1 MPTFSQRLG
10 KLAPYPFVEISR
22 IIAEK
27 RAAGADVV
35 TFGIGDPD
43 IPTPQPIIDRLL
55 TASQDPPNHRYPE
68 TDGLPEMRR
77 AIAHWYKQRFDVD
90 LDPDTE
96 VLPLIGAKE
105 GIGHAAFCF
114 LDPGDIAL
122 VPDPAYPVYSVG
134 TMFAGAESYVMP
146 LYQRNGWLPEYD
158 AIPDDVARAAKV
170 MWLNYPNNPTSAV
183 ASQED
188 LESALRYCREH
199 DIAMLHDAAYS
210 EVGYDG
216 YRAGSMMQIDGAKEV
231 GLEFHSLSKT
241 YNMTGWRMGMAV
253 GNADMIKALFQ
264 IKANLDSG
272 IPQAI
277 QEMSMEALTG
287 PQDCID
293 DNIVHLPV
301 ATRPGVAG
309 VVAHGPGSRNTQG
322 QPLRLGARSRRV
334 HLRRVR
340 GASAGRNR
348 HCGDARILLRTVRGG
363 IHPAVLDHPRR
374 ACRNGL
380 PALGKLDHPDARR
393 VTGYNHGSLLSE
405 VNHDYYSD
413 AGSPHNRR

>member
-1 MPTFSQRLG
+1 MNFSTRLG

-55 TASQDPPNHRYPE
+55 SASQHPPNHRYPE

-77 AIAHWYKQRFDVD
+77 AIAYWYEQRFGVG
-90 LDPDTE
+90 LDPDKE

-105 GIGHAAFCF
+105 GIGHVAFCF
-114 LDPGDIAL
+114 LDPGDLAL
-122 VPDPAYPVYSVG
+122 VPDPAYPVYGVG
-134 TMFAGAESYVMP
+134 TMFAGAESYMMP
-146 LYQRNGWLPEYD
+146 LREEQGWQPDLS
-158 AIPDDVARAAKV
+158 AIPRDVAQAAKV

-183 ASQED
+183 ASAED
-188 LESALRYCREH
+188 YAAYIAFCREY
-199 DIAMLHDAAYS
+199 DIALLHDAAYS
-210 EVGYDG
+210 EVGYAG
-216 YRAGSMMQIDGAKEV
+216 YRPTSMLQVDGAKDV
-231 GLEFHSLSKT
+231 GIEFHSLSKS

-287 PQDCID
+287 PQDCIEENRVIYQRRRD
-293 DNIVHLPV
+293 RVVSALQNMGLPV
-301 ATRPGVAG
+301 AVPQASLYIWAPVPAG
-309 VVAHGPGSRNTQG
+309 FTSAEFAARLLEDIDIVVTPGSSYG
-322 QPLRLGARSRRV
+322 QYGEGYIRLSLTTPDEQVEKGCQRLESWA
-334 HLRRVR
+334 
-340 GASAGRNR
+340 
-348 HCGDARILLRTVRGG
+348 I
-363 IHPAVLDHPRR
+363 PAPRE
-374 ACRNGL
+374 G
-380 PALGKLDHPDARR
+380 
-393 VTGYNHGSLLSE
+393 
-405 VNHDYYSD
+405 
-413 AGSPHNRR
+413 

>member
-1 MPTFSQRLG
+1 MQFSSRLG

-77 AIAHWYKQRFDVD
+77 AIAHWYEQRFDVR
-90 LDPDTE
+90 LDPDQE

-105 GIGHAAFCF
+105 GIGHVAFCF
-114 LDPGDIAL
+114 LDPGDVAL
-122 VPDPAYPVYSVG
+122 VPDPAYPVYGVG
-134 TMFAGAESYVMP
+134 TMFAGAESYIMP
-146 LYQRNGWLPEYD
+146 LREENGWLPD
-158 AIPDDVARAAKV
+158 LSAIPNDIARAAKV

-183 ASQED
+183 ASAED
-188 LESALRYCREH
+188 LASYVAYCREY
-199 DIAMLHDAAYS
+199 DIALLHDAAYS

-216 YRAGSMMQIDGAKEV
+216 YRAASLLQIEGASDI
-231 GLEFHSLSKT
+231 GIEFHSLSKS

-287 PQDCID
+287 PQDCIE
-293 DNIVHLPV
+293 DNRVIYQRRRDRVVSAVRKMGLAVDVPQASLYIWARVPDGFTSAEFAARLLEEVDIVV
-301 ATRPGVAG
+301 T
-309 VVAHGPGSRNTQG
+309 PGSSYG
-322 QPLRLGARSRRV
+322 QFGEGYIRLS
-334 HLRRVR
+334 L
-340 GASAGRNR
+340 
-348 HCGDARILLRTVRGG
+348 TT
-363 IHPAVLDHPRR
+363 
-374 ACRNGL
+374 
-380 PALGKLDHPDARR
+380 PDEQVEKGCQRLESW
-393 VTGYNHGSLLSE
+393 TIPTPQEG
-405 VNHDYYSD
+405 
-413 AGSPHNRR
+413 

>member
-1 MPTFSQRLG
+1 MNFSSRLG

-77 AIAHWYKQRFDVD
+77 AIAHWYEQRFDVR
-90 LDPDTE
+90 LDPDQE

-105 GIGHAAFCF
+105 GIGHVAFCF
-114 LDPGDIAL
+114 LDPGDVAL
-122 VPDPAYPVYSVG
+122 VPDPAYPVYGVG
-134 TMFAGAESYVMP
+134 TMFAGAESYIMP
-146 LYQRNGWLPEYD
+146 LREENGWLPD
-158 AIPDDVARAAKV
+158 LSAIPNDIARAAKV

-183 ASQED
+183 ASAED
-188 LESALRYCREH
+188 LASYVAYCREY
-199 DIAMLHDAAYS
+199 DIALLHDAAYS

-216 YRAGSMMQIDGAKEV
+216 YRAASLLQIEGASDI
-231 GLEFHSLSKT
+231 GIEFHSLSKS

-287 PQDCID
+287 PQDCIE
-293 DNIVHLPV
+293 DNRVIYQRRRDRVVSAVRKMGLSVDVPQASLYIWARVPEGFTSAEFAARLLEEVDIVV
-301 ATRPGVAG
+301 T
-309 VVAHGPGSRNTQG
+309 PGSSYG
-322 QPLRLGARSRRV
+322 QFGEGYIRLS
-334 HLRRVR
+334 L
-340 GASAGRNR
+340 
-348 HCGDARILLRTVRGG
+348 TT
-363 IHPAVLDHPRR
+363 
-374 ACRNGL
+374 
-380 PALGKLDHPDARR
+380 PDEQVEKGCQRLESW
-393 VTGYNHGSLLSE
+393 TI
-405 VNHDYYSD
+405 
-413 AGSPHNRR
+413 PTP